1 MKSTYIAAIRDLI
14 IAAASGIVVGSW
26 MTGMTPFMAA
36 MVLVVVA
43 AVLDIAAEI
52 RRQNESLDRMQQEA
66 LAESQ
71 RACDY
76 YDVELRRCQE
86 FDRHA
91 KTAGGTQR
99 KSPQQD

>member
-1 MKSTYIAAIRDLI
+1 MKSTYLAALRDLI

-52 RRQNESLDRMQQEA
+52 RRQHESLDRMQQEA

-76 YDVELRRCQE
+76 YDVELRRAQE
-86 FDRHA
+86 FDRY
-91 KTAGGTQR
+91 GR
-99 KSPQQD
+99 LD

>member
-76 YDVELRRCQE
+76 YDAELRRAQE
-86 FDRHA
+86 FDRY
-91 KTAGGTQR
+91 GR
-99 KSPQQD
+99 LD

>member
-86 FDRHA
+86 FDRYGRQIGRA
-91 KTAGGTQR
+91 ACR
-99 KSPQQD
+99 ERV

>member
-1 MKSTYIAAIRDLI
+1 MKSSYLASIRDLI

-52 RRQNESLDRMQQEA
+52 RRQHESLDRMQQEA

-76 YDVELRRCQE
+76 YDVELRRAQE
-86 FDRHA
+86 FDRHFDRHA
-91 KTAGGTQR
+91 EGEK
-99 KSPQQD
+99 

>member
-1 MKSTYIAAIRDLI
+1 MKSTYLAAIRDLI

-52 RRQNESLDRMQQEA
+52 RRQHESLDRMQQEA

-71 RACDY
+71 WACDY
-76 YDVELRRCQE
+76 YDVELRRAQE
-86 FDRHA
+86 FDRY
-91 KTAGGTQR
+91 GR
-99 KSPQQD
+99 LD

>member
-1 MKSTYIAAIRDLI
+1 MKSTYLAALRDLI

-43 AVLDIAAEI
+43 AVLDIAADI
-52 RRQNESLDRMQQEA
+52 RHQRETLAKMQTEA
-66 LAESQ
+66 MAESR

-76 YDVELRRCQE
+76 YDVELRRAQE

-91 KTAGGTQR
+91 GGE
-99 KSPQQD
+99 K

>member
-1 MKSTYIAAIRDLI
+1 MKKSTYIAALRDLI

-52 RRQNESLDRMQQEA
+52 RRQHESLDRMQQEA

-86 FDRHA
+86 FDRY
-91 KTAGGTQR
+91 GR
-99 KSPQQD
+99 LD

>member
-76 YDVELRRCQE
+76 YDVELRRAQE
-86 FDRHA
+86 FDRHVE
-91 KTAGGTQR
+91 GER
-99 KSPQQD
+99 

>member
-36 MVLVVVA
+36 MVL
-43 AVLDIAAEI
+43 
-52 RRQNESLDRMQQEA
+52 DRMQQEA

-76 YDVELRRCQE
+76 YDAELRRAQE
-86 FDRHA
+86 FDRY
-91 KTAGGTQR
+91 GR
-99 KSPQQD
+99 LD

>member
-1 MKSTYIAAIRDLI
+1 MKSTYLAALRDLI
-14 IAAASGIVVGSW
+14 IAAASGMVVGSW

-52 RRQNESLDRMQQEA
+52 RRQHEALDRIQAEA
-66 LAESQ
+66 MEESQ

-76 YDVELRRCQE
+76 YDVELRRAQE
-86 FDRHA
+86 FDRY
-91 KTAGGTQR
+91 GR
-99 KSPQQD
+99 LD

>member
-1 MKSTYIAAIRDLI
+1 MKSTYIAALRDLI

-71 RACDY
+71 RACEF
-76 YDVELRRCQE
+76 YDMELKRCQE
-86 FDRHA
+86 FDRY
-91 KTAGGTQR
+91 GR
-99 KSPQQD
+99 LD

>member
-1 MKSTYIAAIRDLI
+1 MKSTYIAALRDLI

-52 RRQNESLDRMQQEA
+52 RRQHESLDRMQQEA

-76 YDVELRRCQE
+76 YDGELRRAQE
-86 FDRHA
+86 FDRHFDRHA
-91 KTAGGTQR
+91 EGER
-99 KSPQQD
+99 

>member
-1 MKSTYIAAIRDLI
+1 MKSTYIAALRDLI
-14 IAAASGIVVGSW
+14 IAVASGIVVGSW

-52 RRQNESLDRMQQEA
+52 RRQHESLDRMQAEA
-66 LAESQ
+66 MAESR

-76 YDVELRRCQE
+76 YDVELRRAQD
-86 FDRHA
+86 FDRY
-91 KTAGGTQR
+91 GR
-99 KSPQQD
+99 LD

>member
-1 MKSTYIAAIRDLI
+1 
-14 IAAASGIVVGSW
+14 
-26 MTGMTPFMAA
+26 

-76 YDVELRRCQE
+76 YDAELRRAQE
-86 FDRHA
+86 FDRY
-91 KTAGGTQR
+91 GR
-99 KSPQQD
+99 LD

>member
-1 MKSTYIAAIRDLI
+1 MKSTYIAALRDLI

-52 RRQNESLDRMQQEA
+52 RRQHEALDRMQAEA
-66 LAESQ
+66 MAESQ

-86 FDRHA
+86 FD
-91 KTAGGTQR
+91 KIS
-99 KSPQQD
+99 KEV

>member
-1 MKSTYIAAIRDLI
+1 MKSTYIAALRDLI
-14 IAAASGIVVGSW
+14 IAVASGIVVGSW

-76 YDVELRRCQE
+76 YDVELRRAQD
-86 FDRHA
+86 FDRY
-91 KTAGGTQR
+91 GR
-99 KSPQQD
+99 LD

>member
-1 MKSTYIAAIRDLI
+1 MKSTYIAALRDLI

-26 MTGMTPFMAA
+26 MTGMTPFMAT

-52 RRQNESLDRMQQEA
+52 RRQHESLDRMQAEA
-66 LAESQ
+66 MAESQ

-76 YDVELRRCQE
+76 YDVELRRAQE
-86 FDRHA
+86 FDRY
-91 KTAGGTQR
+91 GR
-99 KSPQQD
+99 LD

>member
-1 MKSTYIAAIRDLI
+1 MKSTYLAALRDLI
-14 IAAASGIVVGSW
+14 VSAASGIVVGSW

-52 RRQNESLDRMQQEA
+52 RRQHEVLDRMQQEA

-76 YDVELRRCQE
+76 YDVELRRAQE
-86 FDRHA
+86 FDKHA
-91 KTAGGTQR
+91 EGER
-99 KSPQQD
+99 

>member
-1 MKSTYIAAIRDLI
+1 MKKSTYIAALRDLI

-71 RACDY
+71 RACEF
-76 YDVELRRCQE
+76 YDVELKRCQE

-91 KTAGGTQR
+91 EDER
-99 KSPQQD
+99 

>member
-1 MKSTYIAAIRDLI
+1 MKSTYIATLRDLI

-76 YDVELRRCQE
+76 YDAELRRAQE
-86 FDRHA
+86 FDRIS
-91 KTAGGTQR
+91 KEG
-99 KSPQQD
+99 

>member
-1 MKSTYIAAIRDLI
+1 MKSTYIASIRGLI

-26 MTGMTPFMAA
+26 MTGITPFMAA

-66 LAESQ
+66 LAESR
-71 RACDY
+71 RACEF
-76 YDVELRRCQE
+76 YDVELKRCQE

-91 KTAGGTQR
+91 EGEG
-99 KSPQQD
+99 

>member
-1 MKSTYIAAIRDLI
+1 MKSTYIAALRDLI

-71 RACDY
+71 RACEF
-76 YDVELRRCQE
+76 YDVELKRCQE

-91 KTAGGTQR
+91 EGER
-99 KSPQQD
+99 

>member
-1 MKSTYIAAIRDLI
+1 MKSIYLAALRDMI

-52 RRQNESLDRMQQEA
+52 RRQHESLDRMQQEA

-76 YDVELRRCQE
+76 YDVELRRAQE
-86 FDRHA
+86 FDRY
-91 KTAGGTQR
+91 GR
-99 KSPQQD
+99 LD

>member
-76 YDVELRRCQE
+76 YDAELRRAQE
-86 FDRHA
+86 FDRIS
-91 KTAGGTQR
+91 KEG
-99 KSPQQD
+99 

>member
-1 MKSTYIAAIRDLI
+1 MKSTYIAALRDLI

-26 MTGMTPFMAA
+26 MTGMTPFMVA

-52 RRQNESLDRMQQEA
+52 RRQHEVLDRMQAEA
-66 LAESQ
+66 MAESQ
-71 RACDY
+71 RACEF
-76 YDVELRRCQE
+76 YDVELRRAQE

-91 KTAGGTQR
+91 GGER
-99 KSPQQD
+99 

>member
-1 MKSTYIAAIRDLI
+1 MKKSTYIAALRDLI

-71 RACDY
+71 QACEF
-76 YDVELRRCQE
+76 YDVELKRCQE

-91 KTAGGTQR
+91 EGEK
-99 KSPQQD
+99 

>member
-1 MKSTYIAAIRDLI
+1 MKSTYIAALRDLI
-14 IAAASGIVVGSW
+14 IAAASGMVVGSW

-52 RRQNESLDRMQQEA
+52 RRQHEALDRMQAEA
-66 LAESQ
+66 MEESQ

-76 YDVELRRCQE
+76 YDVELRRAQE
-86 FDRHA
+86 FDRY
-91 KTAGGTQR
+91 GR
-99 KSPQQD
+99 LD

>member
-1 MKSTYIAAIRDLI
+1 MKSTYIATLRDLI

-71 RACDY
+71 RACEF
-76 YDVELRRCQE
+76 YDVELKRCQE
-86 FDRHA
+86 FDRHVE
-91 KTAGGTQR
+91 GER
-99 KSPQQD
+99 

>member
-1 MKSTYIAAIRDLI
+1 MKSTYIAALRDLI

-52 RRQNESLDRMQQEA
+52 RRRHEALDRMQAEA
-66 LAESQ
+66 MAESQ

-76 YDVELRRCQE
+76 YDAELRRAQE
-86 FDRHA
+86 FDRY
-91 KTAGGTQR
+91 GR
-99 KSPQQD
+99 LD

>member
-66 LAESQ
+66 LAKSQ
-71 RACDY
+71 RACEF
-76 YDVELRRCQE
+76 YDVELKRCQE

-91 KTAGGTQR
+91 EGEK
-99 KSPQQD
+99 

>member
-1 MKSTYIAAIRDLI
+1 MKSTYIAALRDLI

-26 MTGMTPFMAA
+26 MTGMTPFMVA

-52 RRQNESLDRMQQEA
+52 RRQHEVLDRMQAEA
-66 LAESQ
+66 MAESQ
-71 RACDY
+71 RACEF
-76 YDVELRRCQE
+76 YDVELRRAQE

-91 KTAGGTQR
+91 EGEG
-99 KSPQQD
+99 

>member
-1 MKSTYIAAIRDLI
+1 MKSTYIAALRDLI

-52 RRQNESLDRMQQEA
+52 RRQHESLDRMQQEA

-76 YDVELRRCQE
+76 YDVELRRAQE
-86 FDRHA
+86 FDRY
-91 KTAGGTQR
+91 GR
-99 KSPQQD
+99 LD

>member
-1 MKSTYIAAIRDLI
+1 MKSTYIAALRDLI

-71 RACDY
+71 RACEF
-76 YDVELRRCQE
+76 YDVELKRCQE
-86 FDRHA
+86 FDRHVE
-91 KTAGGTQR
+91 GER
-99 KSPQQD
+99 

>member
-1 MKSTYIAAIRDLI
+1 MKSTYIAALRDLI

-71 RACDY
+71 RACEF
-76 YDVELRRCQE
+76 YDVELKRCQE

-91 KTAGGTQR
+91 EDER
-99 KSPQQD
+99 